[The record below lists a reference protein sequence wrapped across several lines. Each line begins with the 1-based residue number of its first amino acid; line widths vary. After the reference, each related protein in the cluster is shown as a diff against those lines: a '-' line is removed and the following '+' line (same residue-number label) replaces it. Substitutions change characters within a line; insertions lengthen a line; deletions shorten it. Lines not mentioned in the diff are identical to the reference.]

1 MKRVLRVLLT
11 SAAAVFGAATASV
24 AMDGDFLRFH
34 SNVDGMEMDTVDFDA
49 KHRPGMPRSQVI
61 GLSWSDGVV
70 FGALEAER
78 RSAQVQA
85 WPVGTA
91 QRIDRSSTLSI
102 VAGVHAS
109 PNVLLFGRVG
119 FERARIAQGI
129 GMGAGSYRTEGMRYA
144 FGADY
149 SIGEEFWLR
158 AEVAQSR
165 LENADVAGAED
176 MGMRLAFIRRF

>member
-1 MKRVLRVLLT
+1 
-11 SAAAVFGAATASV
+11 
-24 AMDGDFLRFH
+24 MDGDFLRFH
-34 SNVDGMEMDTVDFDA
+34 SNVDGTDINTIDFDA
-49 KHRPGMPRSQVI
+49 KQRAGMPRSQVI

-102 VAGVHAS
+102 VAGFHAS
-109 PNVLLFGRVG
+109 PNILLFGRVG
-119 FERARIAQGI
+119 FERAKVAQGV
-129 GMGAGSYRTEGMRYA
+129 GLGAGSFRTDGMRYA

-149 SIGEEFWLR
+149 SIGEQFWLR

-165 LENADVAGAED
+165 LENADVPGAED